1 LREKIIIALDVDT
14 KEEALGL
21 ATGLKDLAGAFKV
34 GLQLYNN
41 TGPGIVTELAGT
53 GVKVFL
59 DLKFHD
65 IPNTASRA
73 AEAVVGLG
81 AFMFNLHASGGS
93 KMMAQAAEAAKKR
106 AAALGITPPLL
117 LGVTVLTSM
126 SEHELRD
133 ELGVARPLDEQVSS
147 LALLCRD
154 AGLDG
159 VVASAR
165 EIPLIRKTC
174 GEKFLIVTPGVR
186 PAWAAQN
193 DQERTVTPAC
203 AVNLGADYVVVGRPV
218 TAAPKP
224 QEALQ
229 RLLAEMDGEK
239 C

>member
-93 KMMAQAAEAAKKR
+93 KMMAQAAEAAKKKSSSTWDYST
-106 AAALGITPPLL
+106 AVAW
-117 LGVTVLTSM
+117 
-126 SEHELRD
+126 RD
-133 ELGVARPLDEQVSS
+133 STDIDV
-147 LALLCRD
+147 
-154 AGLDG
+154 
-159 VVASAR
+159 
-165 EIPLIRKTC
+165 
-174 GEKFLIVTPGVR
+174 
-186 PAWAAQN
+186 
-193 DQERTVTPAC
+193 
-203 AVNLGADYVVVGRPV
+203 GA
-218 TAAPKP
+218 
-224 QEALQ
+224 
-229 RLLAEMDGEK
+229 
-239 C
+239 